1 MFESLSENLGNV
13 FRRLRGHGRLN
24 EKNIRDGMREVRTAL
39 LEADVSYKVVKD
51 FVNDITERA
60 VGQDVVK
67 HVRPDQQVV
76 KVVYDE
82 LVKLM
87 GETNVAI
94 KPNPTGPTVIMMAGL
109 QGSGK
114 TTTCGK
120 LALYLKKKG
129 YRPLLVAADM
139 QRPAAVDQLKIMEEL
154 EDIVRKVS
162 PQEILLITDAM
173 SGQDAVTSSKEFNDR
188 LEISG
193 VILTKLD
200 GDARGGAA
208 LSIRAVTGKPIKFVG
223 VGEKYDKLEEF
234 HPERMA
240 DRILGMGDVRTLVE
254 KAQDTITQEE
264 AEKMQEKLLK
274 QTFDFTDFLKSMQ
287 QIRKMGSMKDVLGM
301 IPGLGSMTKG
311 MDVDDSQIGRME
323 AMILS
328 MTPHERMVPES
339 IDGSRKKRVAHGS
352 GTSVQEVG
360 DLLKQFREMR
370 KVMKHMKRGG
380 FFGKMFGARKA
391 LKEMKA
397 DMADM
402 TPMAPGRD
410 GEMSLDK
417 RRKAREKRKK
427 KKKHKK

>member
-51 FVNDITERA
+51 FVGEVTERA

-139 QRPAAVDQLKIMEEL
+139 QRPAAVDQLKIIGDETGFPVYFEEKGRPPKICRRAIKHAEKNDLNVVILDTAGRLHIDEPLMEEL

-301 IPGLGSMTKG
+301 IPT
-311 MDVDDSQIGRME
+311 
-323 AMILS
+323 
-328 MTPHERMVPES
+328 
-339 IDGSRKKRVAHGS
+339 
-352 GTSVQEVG
+352 
-360 DLLKQFREMR
+360 
-370 KVMKHMKRGG
+370 
-380 FFGKMFGARKA
+380 ARA
-391 LKEMKA
+391 RSA
-397 DMADM
+397 WRTAAG
-402 TPMAPGRD
+402 PAC
-410 GEMSLDK
+410 
-417 RRKAREKRKK
+417 RRWATCSSSSARCAR
-427 KKKHKK
+427 